1 MIAFNYLFHYLLTYI
16 HMWGGR
22 RHMCLSMYADA
33 NIHLYIYTYMYIHL
47 YLCIYVYIYIYT
59 HTVFYLYLYV
69 SNAPSRKV
77 TEDVYIY

>member
-1 MIAFNYLFHYLLTYI
+1 MRDDCNYLFIYLFHYLLTYI
-16 HMWGGR
+16 HMWGDR

-33 NIHLYIYTYMYIHL
+33 NIHIYT
-47 YLCIYVYIYIYT
+47 CTYVFTYIYIYT

-69 SNAPSRKV
+69 PNAPSRKV